1 MKRPLVILPFILLSV
16 LFTDVAVAQ
25 GTRNQRDSLINLL
38 SKQNGTKKTTT
49 LLALAKSYWNI
60 QNDSSFYFAE
70 QARDLA
76 SQTGDINSKA
86 EALRIMGVTNW
97 YRHMSRQEIQPYL
110 DEALKLHKDKGN
122 RKGIADTYNNLGS
135 LYKYVNDFE
144 QSIRYYDSSLT
155 VYKELNDLKGEAAV
169 LNYIGICYQQSGD
182 YRKAIDYTLQGLVVR
197 KKTDDHQGIMFS
209 YLNVGNMFLAGG
221 QTEIAIR
228 YYNQGISHA
237 DSNQITPP
245 PMAFNMLGK
254 SYLQLGNLEKAA
266 EYLIPSK
273 GKFDNWNP
281 DKLMVAE
288 LYYLS
293 GQPDSAT
300 IYFSQV
306 AERCEKTNEHDSLV
320 QALNGLS
327 RIYLDRKNF
336 SKAFELAKRADL
348 VEGELNKRTVAN
360 TAGVLSELYEKN
372 NEPGKALYYLKK
384 QHSILDSLINSNYQ
398 NKLAYFES
406 KADLDRLEE
415 RMQNLS
421 AQKALQEKLYKQEK
435 LLRNYLIGIAAL
447 ILLTAFF
454 VIRNIN
460 SKRRQI
466 QTQNELLDEQKT
478 NVEKAYNHLK
488 AAQAQLIQSEKMAS
502 LGELTAGIAHEI
514 QNPLNFVNN
523 FSDVNRELLQEII
536 EAVSRGDLPEI
547 KNLAN
552 DIRSN
557 EEKIHEHGKRADAI
571 VKSMLQHSRANTGQK
586 ESTDINKLCNEYF
599 QLAYHGFRAKEK
611 EFNVKLG
618 TSFDPAASHI
628 DIIPQ
633 EIGRV
638 LINLYNNA
646 FYSVHEKFRSAN
658 NYVPTVNVVTQKNG
672 DWLEIKV
679 IDNGM
684 GIPEHIRNKIF
695 QPFFTTKP
703 TGLGTGLGLSL
714 SYDIIKAHGGDIIA
728 ESKEGE
734 GSVFTVKLPVS

>member
-1 MKRPLVILPFILLSV
+1 MKRPVFIVSLLLISV
-16 LFTDVAVAQ
+16 LFTENTLAQ
-25 GTRNQRDSLINLL
+25 GSKNQRDSMTNVL
-38 SKQNGTKKTTT
+38 SRQTGSDKTAT
-49 LLALAKSYWNI
+49 LLALAKSYWNTK
-60 QNDSSFYFAE
+60 NDSSFYYAE

-76 SQTGDINSKA
+76 DQTGNTNGKA

-97 YRHMSRQEIQPYL
+97 YRFRTRNEIQPYL
-110 DEALKLHKDKGN
+110 DEALKIYKGN
-122 RKGIADTYNNLGS
+122 GNKKGIADVYNNLGS
-135 LYKYVNDFE
+135 FYKYVNDFDK
-144 QSIRYYDSSLT
+144 SIRYYDSALYI
-155 VYKELNDLKGEAAV
+155 YKTINDLKGEAAV
-169 LNYIGICYQQSGD
+169 LNYIGICHQQLGD
-182 YRKAIDYTLQGLVVR
+182 YRKAIDFTLQGLVVR

-228 YYNQGISHA
+228 YYNEAISHA
-237 DSNQITPP
+237 DSNQIIPP
-245 PMAFNMLGK
+245 SMAFNMLGK
-254 SYLQLGNLEKAA
+254 SYLQLGELEKAGD
-266 EYLIPSK
+266 YLIPSR
-273 GKFDNWNP
+273 GKYDNGFP
-281 DKLMVAE
+281 DKLLVAE
-288 LYYLS
+288 FYYLT
-293 GQPDSAT
+293 GQLDSAAA
-300 IYFSQV
+300 YFEDI
-306 AERCEKTNEHDSLV
+306 ARRCEKNKASDSLA

-327 RIYLDRKNF
+327 RIYLYRKNYD
-336 SKAFELAKRADL
+336 KAFELAKNASL
-348 VEGELNKRTVAN
+348 VQGQLYNKTVAT
-360 TAGVLSELYEKN
+360 TAGLLSELYEYRKD
-372 NEPGKALYYLKK
+372 PAMALYYLKK
-384 QHSILDSLINSNYQ
+384 QHGIQDSMINSNYQ

-406 KADLDRLEE
+406 KNDMDKLEAQ
-415 RMQNLS
+415 MQILS
-421 AQKALQEKLYKQEK
+421 IQKSLQEKLYKQEK
-435 LLRNYLIGIAAL
+435 LLRNYLLGIAAL

-466 QTQNELLDEQKT
+466 QTQNKQLDEQKT
-478 NVEKAYNHLK
+478 NVEKAYNDLK
-488 AAQAQLIQSEKMAS
+488 AAQSQLIQSEKMAS

-536 EAVSRGDLPEI
+536 EAVSQGDLPEI

-571 VKSMLQHSRANTGQK
+571 VKSMLQHSKANAGQK
-586 ESTDINKLCNEYF
+586 ELTDINKLCNECL

-618 TSFDPAASHI
+618 TSFDPTASHL

-646 FYSVHEKFRSAN
+646 FYSVHEKFMSTN
-658 NYVPTVNVVTQKNG
+658 DYVPTVNLVTQKNS
-672 DWLEIKV
+672 DWLEIMV
-679 IDNGM
+679 VDNGT

-703 TGLGTGLGLSL
+703 TGQGTGLGLSL
-714 SYDIIKAHGGDIIA
+714 SYDIIKAHGGDIIV
-728 ESKEGE
+728 ESKLGE
-734 GSVFTVKLPVS
+734 GSMFTVKLPL